1 MAPRPGASIT
11 DEELETLYSI
21 YGENEPLI
29 YDDGGRYADKS
40 TILHCSYA
48 SYFSFPTIAV
58 YCLIMNLLI
67 EIFDMILLTP
77 QIALFQ
83 RSICFQHYQQDGSRV
98 PGQGC
103 HAKAVQQE
111 LAIVRG
117 WKGFFDCI
125 PGASSVHRKR
135 MEHKSCIYL
144 NYSLISY
151 C

>member
-1 MAPRPGASIT
+1 MTPRPGFS
-11 DEELETLYSI
+11 LYSI
-21 YGENEPLI
+21 HGENEPLR
-29 YDDGGRYADKS
+29 YQDDWKYADKS
-40 TILHCSYA
+40 TIVQHSYA
-48 SYFSFPTIAV
+48 SYFSFPTTAV

-83 RSICFQHYQQDGSRV
+83 KSICFQHYQQDGSHV

-103 HAKAVQQE
+103 QAKAVQQE

-144 NYSLISY
+144 SYNLISY

>member
-1 MAPRPGASIT
+1 MAPRPGAPIT
-11 DEELETLYSI
+11 DRDLETLYSI
-21 YGENEPLI
+21 DWENDPLL
-29 YDDGGRYADKS
+29 YDGGEQYANKS
-40 TILHCSYA
+40 TLLQHPHA
-48 SYFSFPTIAV
+48 SHHGFPTIAI

-83 RSICFQHYQQDGSRV
+83 RSICFQHYQENGSRV
-98 PGQGC
+98 TGQGC
-103 HAKAVQQE
+103 QAKGIQQE

-125 PGASSVHRKR
+125 PGTSVHRT
-135 MEHKSCIYL
+135 IL
-144 NYSLISY
+144 LI

>member
-11 DEELETLYSI
+11 DQDLETLNTV
-21 YGENEPLI
+21 YGENEPLMH
-29 YDDGGRYADKS
+29 DGGEQYANKS
-40 TILHCSYA
+40 TNLQRSHA
-48 SYFSFPTIAV
+48 SYLGFPTTAI
-58 YCLIMNLLI
+58 YCLILNLLI

-83 RSICFQHYQQDGSRV
+83 RSICFQHYQQNGARV

-103 HAKAVQQE
+103 QAKAIQRE

-125 PGASSVHRKR
+125 PGASSVRRKR

-144 NYSLISY
+144 SYKLISY
-151 C
+151 W